1 MVGMKAGSGI
11 KTLESRLVDHLAYR
25 PRGAAPGDLTGD
37 LTRVT
42 RNCLAAAVRTLGPRS
57 SSVRQPDEIAGSAVR
72 WAREGV
78 ALETVLGAYHDGIR
92 SGLEFLAAEVGHD
105 DAEQVVAGTR
115 LIVQALE
122 MVTVAAS
129 AAYVEEHRLV
139 AKEHQTAA
147 QTLVSALLGGHGVAQ
162 LARQTGITI
171 APVYQVV
178 AVSIPRHPDE
188 PRSGSADPAAR
199 RKLRRVQA
207 ALADP
212 LGSRALSLLSTD
224 GGTVLV
230 PIETASALTLPAMT
244 AEVLELVSAVAE
256 VPLIAT
262 VVSGRTERI
271 PELAARAHELLDR
284 VRADGRPP
292 GLYPV
297 AAVAEPGADDEC
309 GLGAGMTVT
318 DPDPCS
324 TGCDSRQRL
333 GNRLSRRSSPT

>member
-1 MVGMKAGSGI
+1 MVGMKTGSGI
-11 KTLESRLVDHLAYR
+11 KTLESRLVEHLASR
-25 PRGAAPGDLTGD
+25 PRGAAHGDPTGD

-57 SSVRQPDEIAGSAVR
+57 TPVRQPDEIAGSAVR
-72 WAREGV
+72 WAREGI
-78 ALETVLGAYHDGIR
+78 ALESVLGAYHDGIR
-92 SGLEFLAAEVGHD
+92 SGLEFLAAAAADG

-171 APVYQVV
+171 APAYQVV

-188 PRSGSADPAAR
+188 KRPGSGHAAAR
-199 RKLRRVQA
+199 RKLRRVQS

-212 LGSRALSLLSTD
+212 FGSRALALLSTD

-230 PIETASALTLPAMT
+230 PSETASALTPLAMT
-244 AEVLELVSAVAE
+244 AEVLELVSSVAE
-256 VPLIAT
+256 VPLTAA
-262 VVSGRTERI
+262 VVAGRTERI

-284 VRADGRPP
+284 VRKDRRPP

-297 AAVAEPGADDEC
+297 ESADAVVDADAVEIGD
-309 GLGAGMTVT
+309 
-318 DPDPCS
+318 
-324 TGCDSRQRL
+324 R
-333 GNRLSRRSSPT
+333 